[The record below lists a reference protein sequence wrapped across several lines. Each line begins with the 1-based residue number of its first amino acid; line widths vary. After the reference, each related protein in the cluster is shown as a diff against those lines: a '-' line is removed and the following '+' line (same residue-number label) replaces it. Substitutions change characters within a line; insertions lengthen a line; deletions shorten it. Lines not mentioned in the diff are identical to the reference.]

1 MYLRSK
7 NKPLLS
13 LTKEESLINTKQF
26 TDSFYKAQKIGD
38 SFYSS
43 VIKQIDFIKV
53 NFFINEKRQGKAQG
67 NISDIDIPNEYL
79 TSSHLLPF
87 LYYRSFLKQYYN
99 VILLKGSLQ
108 NAPDYEKGYAIV
120 NQQFHDGIKDYLLF
134 YSILN
139 LKSSNKFGD
148 YLARFFVDCKN
159 EKYIDYIKSNY
170 SDNEVNNNSNLLL
183 SEKKK
188 RLNFDSLISSYKGRV
203 VYIDFWASWCS
214 PCLAE
219 MPTSKKMR
227 EQFLDKKIA
236 FIYISTD
243 QKYSDWIDIIPKA
256 LLKNY
261 NNSYLLMNSETSSL
275 KKVFNL
281 SSLPKYIIVNKE
293 GKVVNTNAPRP
304 NDPSLN
310 LLLNKLISE

>member
-1 MYLRSK
+1 
-7 NKPLLS
+7 
-13 LTKEESLINTKQF
+13 
-26 TDSFYKAQKIGD
+26 
-38 SFYSS
+38 
-43 VIKQIDFIKV
+43 
-53 NFFINEKRQGKAQG
+53 
-67 NISDIDIPNEYL
+67 
-79 TSSHLLPF
+79 
-87 LYYRSFLKQYYN
+87 
-99 VILLKGSLQ
+99 
-108 NAPDYEKGYAIV
+108 
-120 NQQFHDGIKDYLLF
+120 
-134 YSILN
+134 
-139 LKSSNKFGD
+139 
-148 YLARFFVDCKN
+148 
-159 EKYIDYIKSNY
+159 
-170 SDNEVNNNSNLLL
+170 L

>member
-1 MYLRSK
+1 
-7 NKPLLS
+7 
-13 LTKEESLINTKQF
+13 
-26 TDSFYKAQKIGD
+26 
-38 SFYSS
+38 
-43 VIKQIDFIKV
+43 
-53 NFFINEKRQGKAQG
+53 
-67 NISDIDIPNEYL
+67 
-79 TSSHLLPF
+79 
-87 LYYRSFLKQYYN
+87 
-99 VILLKGSLQ
+99 
-108 NAPDYEKGYAIV
+108 
-120 NQQFHDGIKDYLLF
+120 
-134 YSILN
+134 
-139 LKSSNKFGD
+139 
-148 YLARFFVDCKN
+148 
-159 EKYIDYIKSNY
+159 
-170 SDNEVNNNSNLLL
+170 
-183 SEKKK
+183 
-188 RLNFDSLISSYKGRV
+188 
-203 VYIDFWASWCS
+203 
-214 PCLAE
+214 